1 MKCIDKKN
9 TEKRRPKTENYTEK
23 RKAGIKN
30 YRVVYFPF
38 KFWMGKSRGPC
49 FWDHVWVALK

>member
-30 YRVVYFPF
+30 YRVVY
-38 KFWMGKSRGPC
+38 
-49 FWDHVWVALK
+49 